1 MNDSKNHLSLRKVN
15 STDETLLFNWI
26 NDPEVR
32 KWSFNKNYITLDE
45 HIIWFR
51 KKIDNENVLM
61 WILDYNNTPAG
72 LVRFEKYENEV
83 ILNYL
88 ISTESRG
95 KRLAVSMLKMA
106 INELRCYW
114 NNVKILAYTLPE
126 NIASIKSLEKAGFSL
141 ENSNEKKCYVLN
153 MCS

>member
-1 MNDSKNHLSLRKVN
+1 
-15 STDETLLFNWI
+15 
-26 NDPEVR
+26 
-32 KWSFNKNYITLDE
+32 
-45 HIIWFR
+45 
-51 KKIDNENVLM
+51 M
-61 WILDYNNTPAG
+61 WILDYNNSPAG
-72 LVRFEKYENEV
+72 LVRLEKYENEV